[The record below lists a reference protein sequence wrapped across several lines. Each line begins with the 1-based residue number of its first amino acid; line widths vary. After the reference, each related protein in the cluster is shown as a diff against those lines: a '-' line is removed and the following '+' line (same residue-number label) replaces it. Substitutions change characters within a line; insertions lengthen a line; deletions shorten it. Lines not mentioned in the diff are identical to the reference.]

1 VDEQRF
7 PAREAALGHDRVVGG
22 DEDLGDGCRLPLV
35 ELVRDPRDVR
45 LVDDDAVGKPAAS
58 HETEDAI
65 ARLPCLG
72 ALPEGLDGAGNL
84 EPGDVCG
91 HARRRRIIAAALEDV
106 RGIDAR
112 EGNPHENLA
121 GTGSG
126 VGPVLDLDYLVSARA
141 CENDCLH
148 TLIAFSTADDCT
160 TATPFPDRLRAEFL
174 MSTETTQP
182 SSGLDVAQLES
193 LYERMLQIRLL
204 EDAVHRLFLNNE
216 IEGTTHLYQGQE
228 AVAVGVCDMLKPG
241 DTVAA
246 TYRGHGAAL
255 ALGVDQTALLGEFL
269 GRENGTNGGRGGS
282 MNVISL
288 EHGLIGCFGIVGGSI
303 AAATGA
309 ALASQLRKDGT
320 VAVAFFGDGATNQA
334 YFHEC
339 LNFAGVRALPIVFV
353 CENNLYGE
361 WTSMFHVTAGHDI
374 SARAAAYGMPALEID
389 GNDVL
394 AVREA
399 AGEALERARSG
410 QGPTLLE
417 CKTYRHK
424 GHSRVDAGKYR
435 PKEEVEEWLQRDP
448 LPRLAERLDPAAV
461 ERIQSRVEAELELA
475 LSVSRA
481 AATPDPDP
489 SASAYKE

>member
-1 VDEQRF
+1 
-7 PAREAALGHDRVVGG
+7 
-22 DEDLGDGCRLPLV
+22 
-35 ELVRDPRDVR
+35 
-45 LVDDDAVGKPAAS
+45 
-58 HETEDAI
+58 
-65 ARLPCLG
+65 
-72 ALPEGLDGAGNL
+72 
-84 EPGDVCG
+84 
-91 HARRRRIIAAALEDV
+91 
-106 RGIDAR
+106 
-112 EGNPHENLA
+112 
-121 GTGSG
+121 
-126 VGPVLDLDYLVSARA
+126 
-141 CENDCLH
+141 
-148 TLIAFSTADDCT
+148 
-160 TATPFPDRLRAEFL
+160 

>member
-1 VDEQRF
+1 
-7 PAREAALGHDRVVGG
+7 
-22 DEDLGDGCRLPLV
+22 
-35 ELVRDPRDVR
+35 
-45 LVDDDAVGKPAAS
+45 
-58 HETEDAI
+58 
-65 ARLPCLG
+65 
-72 ALPEGLDGAGNL
+72 
-84 EPGDVCG
+84 
-91 HARRRRIIAAALEDV
+91 
-106 RGIDAR
+106 
-112 EGNPHENLA
+112 
-121 GTGSG
+121 
-126 VGPVLDLDYLVSARA
+126 
-141 CENDCLH
+141 
-148 TLIAFSTADDCT
+148 
-160 TATPFPDRLRAEFL
+160 

-182 SSGLDVAQLES
+182 SSGLDLAQLES

-339 LNFAGVRALPIVFV
+339 LNFAGVRALPILFV

>member
-1 VDEQRF
+1 M
-7 PAREAALGHDRVVGG
+7 
-22 DEDLGDGCRLPLV
+22 
-35 ELVRDPRDVR
+35 
-45 LVDDDAVGKPAAS
+45 S
-58 HETEDAI
+58 
-65 ARLPCLG
+65 
-72 ALPEGLDGAGNL
+72 
-84 EPGDVCG
+84 
-91 HARRRRIIAAALEDV
+91 
-106 RGIDAR
+106 ID
-112 EGNPHENLA
+112 
-121 GTGSG
+121 
-126 VGPVLDLDYLVSARA
+126 
-141 CENDCLH
+141 
-148 TLIAFSTADDCT
+148 
-160 TATPFPDRLRAEFL
+160 
-174 MSTETTQP
+174 TTQQESEP
-182 SSGLDVAQLES
+182 DIAQLES

-255 ALGVDQTALLGEFL
+255 ALGVDQTALLAELL

-339 LNFAGVRALPIVFV
+339 LNFAGVRALPIVYV

-374 SARAAAYGMPALEID
+374 AARAAAYGMPALEID

-435 PKEEVEEWLQRDP
+435 PKEEVDEWLKRDP
-448 LPRLAERLDPAAV
+448 LPRLAERLEAGAV
-461 ERIQSRVEAELELA
+461 ERIQSRVEAELDLS
-475 LSVSRA
+475 LSVARA
-481 AATPDPDP
+481 AGTPDPDP